1 MLEKMSS
8 EKLFFIA
15 LAAVLITL
23 ILSIT
28 YFNLVDNKE
37 RYTLLKSGVVQECLV
52 QNSVG
57 RNEIILSKECPK

>member
-1 MLEKMSS
+1 MIEKMSS

-37 RYTLLKSGVVQECLV
+37 KINFGDYYGEYFV
-52 QNSVG
+52 
-57 RNEIILSKECPK
+57 

>member
-1 MLEKMSS
+1 MLEKISA
-8 EKLFFIA
+8 EKVFFIC
-15 LAAVLITL
+15 LASILITL

-28 YFNLVDNKE
+28 YFHLVDNKE
-37 RYTLLKSGVVQECLV
+37 RYTLLKSGIVQECLV